1 MVLFSIAPNYPLS
14 AILRDILSQ
23 ISATFA
29 TDLSSYALSKFD
41 KK

>member
-1 MVLFSIAPNYPLS
+1 MNIVIADNYPIS

-29 TDLSSYALSKFD
+29 TDLYGNCPYLP
-41 KK
+41 